1 MAEERDVQPEQIAQ
15 AADLIAGARRLVV
28 FTGAGISTES
38 GIPDFRSPGGFW
50 DRNDPNEWTF
60 QNYLANPEHR
70 KRVWKRYL
78 DPTISDA
85 QPNAAHR
92 VIGELHELGILDCVI
107 TQNIDGLHQK
117 GGVPPEKVI
126 ELHGTH
132 LFVKCLQ
139 CRARY
144 RREQILPIL
153 QDGVESP
160 TCEQCGGLLK
170 AATISFG
177 ESMPEQETREA
188 EIRSRL
194 ADVFLVIGSTLIV
207 YPAAFM
213 PVYALQAGAP
223 LILVNLSDTPLD
235 DEATILIRAKA
246 GPTMAAIVEAVKE
259 RRAALEQT
267 VDRGP

>member
-1 MAEERDVQPEQIAQ
+1 MAEDLNVQPEPIAR

-38 GIPDFRSPGGFW
+38 GIPDFRGPGGFW
-50 DRNDPNEWTF
+50 ERNDPNEWTF

-78 DPTISDA
+78 DPTIPDA

-92 VIGELHELGILDCVI
+92 AIAELHELGILDCVI

-117 GGVPPEKVI
+117 GGVPADKVI

-144 RREQILPIL
+144 PREYILPIL

-160 TCEQCGGLLK
+160 TCETCGGLLK
-170 AATISFG
+170 TATISFG
-177 ESMPEQETREA
+177 ESMPERETREA

-194 ADVFLVIGSTLIV
+194 ADVFLAIGSTLIV

-223 LILVNLSDTPLD
+223 LILVNLGDTPLD
-235 DEATILIRAKA
+235 DEATVIIREKA
-246 GPTMAAIVEAVKE
+246 GPTMTAILEAVKA
-259 RRAALEQT
+259 RRTAVEQT
-267 VDRGP
+267 VERGP